1 MYSSFTAQKLS
12 IFGVILVRI
21 FPPFSRI
28 RAEYGEILPIFLYSV
43 QMSENVGKVPTRITP
58 NTDTFYVELILN
70 MEHLVSAN
78 DDVIKNCQILI
89 QTKFYNGT
97 SEET

>member
-1 MYSSFTAQKLS
+1 
-12 IFGVILVRI
+12 
-21 FPPFSRI
+21 
-28 RAEYGEILPIFLYSV
+28 
-43 QMSENVGKVPTRITP
+43 MSENVGKVPTRITP
-58 NTDTFYVELILN
+58 NTDTFYVDLILN
-70 MEHLVSAN
+70 MKHLVSAN